1 MLITEVIN
9 IRESYENELLLA
21 TQDLMAM
28 AMSKDMKKLST
39 EKFQAKLKD
48 QGFVASIEEIIKAV
62 DTSGYANSVDKDV
75 IVPKDELADL
85 GADPEMSAEP
95 QDDEVDVGGMAGDQ
109 ALSDIKAE
117 L

>member
-1 MLITEVIN
+1 MLITEVVN
-9 IRESYENELLLA
+9 VKESYQSELVLA
-21 TQDLMAM
+21 VQDLMSM

-39 EKFQAKLKD
+39 EKFQAKLKK
-48 QGFVASIEEIIKAV
+48 QGFVASTEEIIQAV
-62 DTSGYANSVDKDV
+62 DMSGYANSVDKDA

-85 GADPEMSAEP
+85 TSNDPKDAEP
-95 QDDEVDVGGMAGDQ
+95 EDKVDVGDMAGDQ